1 MIHLVV
7 DADDVELREDGDY
20 DVTLYTEDVFDEID
34 DFDLE
39 QEYDRRDLGD
49 ANADD
54 DDDED
59 WDDYTRDDLLRE
71 VQSMNADEFRRLL
84 CDMTGK
90 MYCVSSDEL
99 LDAIKERL

>member
-1 MIHLVV
+1 MN
-7 DADDVELREDGDY
+7 Y
-20 DVTLYTEDVFDEID
+20 NDVFSEID

-39 QEYDRRDLGD
+39 EECNKRNLVVGSS
-49 ANADD
+49 
-54 DDDED
+54 DDEEELE
-59 WDDYTRDDLLRE
+59 DYTREDLIRDSM
-71 VQSMNADEFRRLL
+71 SMNADEFRRLL